1 MIPTKRDLQLTLEK
15 EGRIRDEGGIYRGY
29 MVERP
34 RGSGIDNIDRVR
46 AIVFHHDPRAV
57 YFEFAFLAVLINL
70 EFEATFDFHFYDI
83 G

>member
-1 MIPTKRDLQLTLEK
+1 M
-15 EGRIRDEGGIYRGY
+15 
-29 MVERP
+29 ERP